1 MTLLYGGDIIVNI
14 KDYGGKDM
22 KTKQMTP
29 EKLKKMQLRR
39 EKEIKYWEK
48 QQARPKG
55 KTYFWYLV
63 LIIALIYAVD
73 EIASQIGTLM
83 KTEIAN
89 DLFQSESSVTIL
101 NLLQVV
107 AIPFQVIGLLY
118 RPLADRYGRKI
129 FLLVNTFGMS
139 IAMFVIFLSQN
150 VLMYVIGACMIMFF
164 IPHDMHVVFIM
175 ESSPQKKRAITY
187 SVIKFFANMAVMLV
201 PILRRMLMQSASE
214 WRNVYMVPAIV
225 GIVVSLIALLCARET
240 DAFIASRLRFLRMT
254 EEELKA
260 EEEAKK
266 KDQNAQGGL
275 VAALKFGLKHKQLRW
290 VFICFALAGIGVIG
304 SLDYQTIITYCYAE
318 SVHGGFTEEFLN
330 LVSINEVTKALILFP
345 VGSAI
350 AQVIMGFVSDLKGRK
365 AAAITV
371 AANCLVCFVG
381 FTLGA
386 KTNFNPYVVGFLC
399 GAFVGSYYSTND
411 VLIMMASESA
421 PTNLRSSTSS
431 AQTVIG
437 FAGYAL
443 AYLVYVPVTM
453 IFGNASIPTVSLCLL
468 VPSFIV
474 TLIALIKN
482 THDTKGVDLDK
493 VTGLEWD

>member
-1 MTLLYGGDIIVNI
+1 
-14 KDYGGKDM
+14 M
-22 KTKQMTP
+22 KTKETTP
-29 EKLKKMQLRR
+29 EKMAKIAAKR
-39 EKEIKYWEK
+39 EKEIAKWEK
-48 QQARPKG
+48 QKARPKSN
-55 KTYFWYLV
+55 TYFWYLV

-89 DLFQSESSVTIL
+89 DLFQSASSVTIL
-101 NLLQVV
+101 NLLQIV
-107 AIPFQVIGLLY
+107 AIPFQILGLLY

-129 FLLVNTFGMS
+129 FLVINTFGMS
-139 IAMFVIFLSQN
+139 LALFVIFLSQN
-150 VLMYVIGACMIMFF
+150 VLMYVIGACLIMFF

-175 ESSPQKKRAITY
+175 ESSPPKRRAITY
-187 SVIKFFANMAVMLV
+187 SIIKFFANMAVMLV
-201 PILRRMLMQSASE
+201 PILRRLLMQNASE
-214 WRNVYMVPAIV
+214 WRNVYMIPAIV

-240 DAFIASRLRFLRMT
+240 DAFIDSRLRYLNMT

-260 EEEAKK
+260 EEAQKK
-266 KDQNAQGGL
+266 AENAQGGL
-275 VAALKFGLKHKQLRW
+275 IAALKFGFAHKQLRW

-304 SLDYQTIITYCYAE
+304 SLDYQTIITYGYAQ
-318 SVHGGFTEEFLN
+318 SVHGGITDDLLN

-365 AAAITV
+365 TAAITV
-371 AANCLVCFVG
+371 AANCLVCFIG

-386 KTNFNPYVVGFLC
+386 KMNLNPYIVGFLC

-431 AQTVIG
+431 AQTVVG
-437 FAGYAL
+437 FVGYAL
-443 AYLVYVPVTM
+443 AYIIYVPVTM
-453 IFGNASIPTVSLCLL
+453 IFGNASIATVSLCLL
-468 VPSFIV
+468 IPSFIV
-474 TLIALIKN
+474 TLVALIKN
-482 THDTKGVDLDK
+482 THDTKNVDLET
-493 VTGLEWD
+493 VTGCEWD